1 MSVAHQPLDPEVLP
15 RLDPDYVKF
24 HEEVLQYIVP
34 PHTLPWSPEIRNAPA
49 VPGSSA
55 VLDCDI
61 KDYPLSHTSIRS
73 FTPKGTP
80 PTEGWPV
87 FLFYHG
93 GGWTL
98 GSINSENAFCSNMC
112 VRANCV
118 VVSVDYRLA
127 PEHQYPIAV
136 EDTVESIQW
145 VHSKGKELL
154 NINPNKIA
162 IGGSSSGGNLAA
174 IGSLKASQLDPPIP
188 IVFQLL
194 IVPVTDNTAS
204 ETNDRQKSWKENEK
218 TPWLGPERMHWF
230 VNNYLPNKE
239 DWTKWD
245 ASPIFAPDEL
255 AAKSPKTWIAVCE
268 MDILRDE
275 GIAYG
280 EKLKKLGVEVET
292 KVYKGAPH
300 PIMAMDGCLPIG
312 AQMVTDASEALA
324 KAFK

>member
-1 MSVAHQPLDPEVLP
+1 M
-15 RLDPDYVKF
+15 
-24 HEEVLQYIVP
+24 
-34 PHTLPWSPEIRNAPA
+34 
-49 VPGSSA
+49 
-55 VLDCDI
+55 
-61 KDYPLSHTSIRS
+61 
-73 FTPKGTP
+73 
-80 PTEGWPV
+80 
-87 FLFYHG
+87 
-93 GGWTL
+93 
-98 GSINSENAFCSNMC
+98 
-112 VRANCV
+112 
-118 VVSVDYRLA
+118 
-127 PEHQYPIAV
+127 
-136 EDTVESIQW
+136 
-145 VHSKGKELL
+145 
-154 NINPNKIA
+154 
-162 IGGSSSGGNLAA
+162 SSSGGNLAA

-300 PIMAMDGCLPIG
+300 PIMAMDGYVQLFNILRRLMPRTVACQSGRRWSRTRQKPLRRLSSNLL
-312 AQMVTDASEALA
+312 TL
-324 KAFK
+324 